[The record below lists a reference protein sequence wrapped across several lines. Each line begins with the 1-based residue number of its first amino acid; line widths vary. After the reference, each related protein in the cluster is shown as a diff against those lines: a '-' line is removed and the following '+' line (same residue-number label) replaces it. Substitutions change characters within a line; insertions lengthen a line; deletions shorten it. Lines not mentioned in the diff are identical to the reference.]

1 MFSDSDQMQSL
12 TQRIKQLEDE
22 KAKIQDEFGQ
32 QRAKM
37 KELFVQKEGKE
48 IVN

>member
-1 MFSDSDQMQSL
+1 MIADNLM
-12 TQRIKQLEDE
+12 QRIKQLEEE

-37 KELFVQKEGKE
+37 KELYVQKEGKSTYKL
-48 IVN
+48 